1 MRNLFLSFLTIYFL
15 GGCALKQDP
24 VTSTYNQSSVLQD
37 RVPKTRVMYLGNKDI
52 VAPAIVAT
60 LQDFGYQ
67 VDYSSAD
74 LHLIT
79 GQRRVKDVEK
89 VTVTFRLIDKDFVQI
104 RANFSQFE
112 GDPTTEM
119 EKYQFFFSKL
129 SKSLFLMAN
138 GVL

>member
-1 MRNLFLSFLTIYFL
+1 MRKLFSTFLTL
-15 GGCALKQDP
+15 LLLTGCALKHDP
-24 VTSTYNQSSVLQD
+24 INSPLNQSSVLQD
-37 RVPKTRVMYLGNKDI
+37 RVPKTRVMYLSNKDI
-52 VAPAIVAT
+52 IAPAIVAT
-60 LQDFGYQ
+60 LQDLGYQ
-67 VDYSSAD
+67 VDYSSTD

-104 RANFSQFE
+104 RANFSHFE
-112 GDPTTEM
+112 SDPTTEM

>member
-1 MRNLFLSFLTIYFL
+1 MRKLFLSVVAICLL
-15 GGCALKQDP
+15 GGCALKPDP
-24 VTSTYNQSSVLQD
+24 TNSTNNQSSVLQD
-37 RVPKTRVMYLGNKDI
+37 RVPKTRVMYIGNKDI

-60 LQDFGYQ
+60 LQDLGYQ
-67 VDYSSAD
+67 VDYSSTD

-89 VTVTFRLIDKDFVQI
+89 VTVTFRHLDKDFVQI

-129 SKSLFLMAN
+129 SKSLFLMTN

>member
-1 MRNLFLSFLTIYFL
+1 MRKLVSTFLTL
-15 GGCALKQDP
+15 LLLTGCALKQDP
-24 VTSTYNQSSVLQD
+24 INSPLNQSSVLQD
-37 RVPKTRVMYLGNKDI
+37 RVPKTRVMYLSNKDI

-60 LQDFGYQ
+60 LQDLGYQ
-67 VDYSSAD
+67 VDYSSTD

-104 RANFSQFE
+104 RANFSHFE
-112 GDPTTEM
+112 SDPTTEM